1 MCVMQSRIIITTT
14 MLLRELTP
22 KGLNDRKLVTKYLA
36 DKEIN
41 VAVSSP
47 FQRAVDTIKEFT
59 DLEGIKIEV
68 IDGFRERKVDN
79 GWIDE

>member
-1 MCVMQSRIIITTT
+1 MESV
-14 MLLRELTP
+14 
-22 KGLNDRKLVTKYLA
+22 LVTKYLA

-47 FQRAVDTIKEFT
+47 FQHAVDTIKEFT

-68 IDGFRERKVDN
+68 IDGFRERKVDS